1 MPSGMSSD
9 LFTTADAPTESGSAR
24 KNIYINLAKL
34 QAGTL
39 QTLQDEAETMEPS
52 YRATARSAAGL
63 TSRERRKKKEKEK
76 QEKQKPKRIKS
87 VKQFFGPVVQTEPEE
102 EEKDMEDEDELP
114 MTQYRLRGRQPT
126 VVLADATTD
135 MILSRIEAG
144 KHVREAEAER
154 VQKVQAEMPPVVAP
168 YNFLNNDQR
177 LFARVHG
184 TMGLSCL
191 FAVQKAYRDREKAEK
206 ATAKMEYIMAMREER
221 QRAKERIQLYQDE
234 KRNQAMRKRDQ
245 DRARILDQMEKRE
258 LMRLNYLD
266 KQQEMKGRANELSK
280 TLHADSTFM
289 TEFNSQ
295 HTSVSKAL
303 LRHDRQARFEEKIST
318 RKDKVRLLWRNR
330 AGCHDVCTCLMVLRS
345 CRHSELGYV
354 KFYTL

>member
-1 MPSGMSSD
+1 M
-9 LFTTADAPTESGSAR
+9 
-24 KNIYINLAKL
+24 
-34 QAGTL
+34 
-39 QTLQDEAETMEPS
+39 
-52 YRATARSAAGL
+52 
-63 TSRERRKKKEKEK
+63 
-76 QEKQKPKRIKS
+76 
-87 VKQFFGPVVQTEPEE
+87 KQFFGPVVQTEPDEE
-102 EEKDMEDEDELP
+102 GKDMEDEDELP
-114 MTQYRLRGRQPT
+114 VTQYRLRGRQPT

-135 MILSRIEAG
+135 MILSRMEAG

-154 VQKVQAEMPPVVAP
+154 VQKMHAEMPPVVAP
-168 YNFLNNDQR
+168 HSFVTNDQR

-221 QRAKERIQLYQDE
+221 QRAKERIHLYQDE
-234 KRNQAMRKRDQ
+234 KRNQVIRKRDQ

-266 KQQEMKGRANELSK
+266 KQQEIKGRANELSK
-280 TLHADSTFM
+280 TLHADNTFM

-303 LRHDRQARFEEKIST
+303 LRHDRQARFEEKVTT
-318 RKDKVRLLWRNR
+318 RKDKVRL
-330 AGCHDVCTCLMVLRS
+330 MVG
-345 CRHSELGYV
+345 EQGW
-354 KFYTL
+354 

>member
-1 MPSGMSSD
+1 MPPPSPIPTGKSFN
-9 LFTTADAPTESGSAR
+9 LFPTTDMPTEHDSVH

-63 TSRERRKKKEKEK
+63 TSRERRKKKKEK

-87 VKQFFGPVVQTEPEE
+87 VKQFFGPVVQTEPDEE
-102 EEKDMEDEDELP
+102 GKDMEDEDELP
-114 MTQYRLRGRQPT
+114 VTQYRLRGRQPT

-135 MILSRIEAG
+135 MILSRMEAG

-154 VQKVQAEMPPVVAP
+154 VQKMHAEMPPVVAP
-168 YNFLNNDQR
+168 HSFVTNDQR

-221 QRAKERIQLYQDE
+221 QRAKERIHLYQDE
-234 KRNQAMRKRDQ
+234 KRNQVIRKRDQ

-266 KQQEMKGRANELSK
+266 KQQEIKGRANELSK
-280 TLHADSTFM
+280 TLHADNTFM

-303 LRHDRQARFEEKIST
+303 LRHDRQARFEEKVTT
-318 RKDKVRLLWRNR
+318 RKDKVRL
-330 AGCHDVCTCLMVLRS
+330 MVG
-345 CRHSELGYV
+345 EQGW
-354 KFYTL
+354 